1 MNFSELMARRGTPS
15 YAAFLGRIS
24 AGKKSMRSKFD
35 IRRSY
40 RSVSCGA
47 LDQRPRRPGEKGLVP
62 RTGVRGGGGL
72 AVTPDVPSAHA
83 RSPARTMEK
92 LDFRRLGVLR
102 RNDRSRGM
110 NARVAPSHVR
120 ELATPHYGKSRPPC
134 QVFFSSERPRT
145 KGAAA
150 AELGHIKRHYQHE
163 WLSGSRDRDLLSLC
177 AATKYLREDF
187 EAAP

>member
-83 RSPARTMEK
+83 EAKPQRGLWRNWI
-92 LDFRRLGVLR
+92 LGDWVYCAGTT
-102 RNDRSRGM
+102 DR
-110 NARVAPSHVR
+110 
-120 ELATPHYGKSRPPC
+120 E
-134 QVFFSSERPRT
+134 E
-145 KGAAA
+145 
-150 AELGHIKRHYQHE
+150 
-163 WLSGSRDRDLLSLC
+163 
-177 AATKYLREDF
+177 
-187 EAAP
+187 